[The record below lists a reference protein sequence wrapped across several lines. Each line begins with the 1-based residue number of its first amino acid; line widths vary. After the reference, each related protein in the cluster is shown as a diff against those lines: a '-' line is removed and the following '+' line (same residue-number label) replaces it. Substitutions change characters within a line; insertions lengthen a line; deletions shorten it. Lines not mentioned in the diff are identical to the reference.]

1 MEPATPE
8 EPFEPGED
16 ALEDSAVREAKRV
29 LRAAVSE
36 LRQEVLFNFGE
47 MTAVKLTAVLGQ
59 LLEHSELP
67 HRYLQT
73 VRAVFAEPDG
83 YPATY
88 AALKEPGAVLVL
100 LREPGAGRAFTA
112 HALLADLHLR
122 TGATVGPLSFG
133 GTAHFPLRRLPR
145 EENAGYLLELPA
157 DEEDFAVGADFG
169 AKLHEIQL
177 AIKGRNSRLIVLT
190 TPKQWQRVSAQAPA
204 DIVPK
209 LGRPDPV
216 KIARAWLGAEAP
228 GLDAEGWL
236 ADERIADLLDRQQPS
251 DVLRIVALILK
262 ADEAKPSAMRSDTD
276 PKGFNAKVLDV
287 VKARTAWRE
296 DLLEW
301 HRKPGRTSFERN
313 FLLVAALFRNAS
325 VGHVYAQTAELC
337 RRFKTPVSVK
347 GQESPGVVELVDEI
361 GAELGLTADTLDFGR
376 PGWDDAVL
384 GYFWIDR
391 PTARMTFLS
400 WMADAP
406 TTGAK
411 GLLESF
417 SRDER
422 LLLANRVGAFAVRWA
437 THHRKSDPLD
447 QIISAW
453 SKDPDLWKA
462 ATDLI
467 SAAALHPTIG
477 RLIHEFLLR
486 WSKSKENPVLRRL
499 AVDVCA
505 GEFGR
510 RHTGKALIRL
520 GHAAESE
527 EPAVQESLRAAVRTI
542 WSDPTARESLFAS
555 ITQWCAPGSPRL
567 RSGCRAFA
575 ALATL
580 TSGGSGAANC
590 SSVLLVSDDGEE
602 GEFQPRLKDLST
614 GWSALLSSEEEK
626 AEAAVAFNLWMDT
639 AHQHPD
645 LQPLIFGAL
654 RGALGAAAPGQA
666 RRLRHQLRDVLYEW
680 QPVPAP
686 DANPARV
693 QLRHELADLLDHDRS
708 RAVSA
713 YHPRAAVPAPE
724 DA

>member
-1 MEPATPE
+1 MPT
-8 EPFEPGED
+8 EPFESGET
-16 ALEDSAVREAKRV
+16 AREDSAISEARRV

-36 LRQEVLFNFGE
+36 LRQEALFNFGE

-67 HRYLQT
+67 HRYLKT

-83 YPATY
+83 YPETY
-88 AALKEPGAVLVL
+88 AALEEPGAVLVL
-100 LREPGAGRAFTA
+100 LRKPGAGRAFTA

-133 GTAHFPLRRLPR
+133 GTARFPLRRLPH

-157 DEEDFAVGADFG
+157 DEENFTVSDDFG
-169 AKLHEIQL
+169 AMLHEIHHIL
-177 AIKGRNSRLIVLT
+177 EKRNSRLIVLAA
-190 TPKQWQRVSAQAPA
+190 PKQWQRVSAQAPPN
-204 DIVPK
+204 IVPV
-209 LGRPDPV
+209 LGRPDPL
-216 KIARAWLGAEAP
+216 KIAGAWLRAEAP
-228 GLDAEGWL
+228 DLDSRRWL
-236 ADERIADLLDRQQPS
+236 DDERISGLLARQRPS
-251 DVLRIVALILK
+251 DVLQIVALILK
-262 ADEAKPSAMRSDTD
+262 ADEAKHPALRSDAD
-276 PKGFNAKVLDV
+276 PDGFNAKVLDV
-287 VKARTAWRE
+287 LKARTAWRE

-337 RRFKTPVSVK
+337 SRFKTPVSLR
-347 GQESPGVVELVDEI
+347 GQEAPGVVELVDEI
-361 GAELGLTADTLDFGR
+361 GAELDLGADTLDFGR

-384 GYFWIDR
+384 GYFWVDR

-406 TTGAK
+406 RTRAK

-417 SRDER
+417 TRDER

-437 THHRKSDPLD
+437 TRHRKSDPLD
-447 QIISAW
+447 QIITAW
-453 SKDPDLWKA
+453 SKDPDLWRA

-467 SAAALHPTIG
+467 SAAALHPTFG

-486 WSKSKENPVLRRL
+486 WSKSKDNPALCRL

-527 EPAVQESLRAAVRTI
+527 TPAVQESLRAAVRTI
-542 WSDPTARESLFAS
+542 WSDPTARESLFTS
-555 ITQWCAPGSPRL
+555 IIQWCAPESPRL

-580 TSGGSGAANC
+580 TSSRSGTANN
-590 SSVLLVSDDGEE
+590 SVLLVPGDGEN
-602 GEFQPRLKDLST
+602 GEFVPKPGDLSA

-626 AEAAVAFNLWMDT
+626 AGTADAFNLWMDT
-639 AHQHPD
+639 AHQRPD
-645 LQPLIFGAL
+645 LQPLIFGVL
-654 RGALGAAAPGQA
+654 RGALSAAAPGQA

-680 QPVPAP
+680 QPVPAT
-686 DANPARV
+686 DADPARV

-708 RAVSA
+708 RAVAPYRPRTTSA
-713 YHPRAAVPAPE
+713 ALE